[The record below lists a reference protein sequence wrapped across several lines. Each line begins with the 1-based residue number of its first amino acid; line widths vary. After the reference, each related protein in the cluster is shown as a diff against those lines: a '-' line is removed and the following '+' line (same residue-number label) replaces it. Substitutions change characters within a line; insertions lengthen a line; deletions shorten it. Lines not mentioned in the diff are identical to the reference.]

1 MGEATVPRTLPQA
14 VYAELQE
21 RADRHHR
28 PLEDEAGIA
37 LEAAVY
43 ATTQP
48 QDDPLAV
55 VDILQAR
62 DSDSLWRISYSQPT
76 VEDGVLLDALVDK
89 RRRQGHTAVEER
101 LVTNLVDRHD
111 RIMVLRAEAVA
122 LLHERGIDVHERVK
136 RA

>member
-1 MGEATVPRTLPQA
+1 MGEATVTLTLPQA

-28 PLEDEAGIA
+28 PVEDEAGIA
-37 LEAAVY
+37 LEAAVH

-55 VDILQAR
+55 TNILQAL
-62 DSDSLWRISYSQPT
+62 DSDSLWRISCSQPT

-89 RRRQGHTAVEER
+89 RRRQGLTVVEEH
-101 LVTNLVDRHD
+101 LVAELVDRHD

>member
-1 MGEATVPRTLPQA
+1 MNEATVTLTLPPEI
-14 VYAELQE
+14 YAELQE

-28 PLEDEAGIA
+28 PLEDEAGWMLA
-37 LEAAVY
+37 TAVGAA
-43 ATTQP
+43 ASHAE
-48 QDDPLAV
+48 DPEIV
-55 VDILQAR
+55 VDMLRAL

-89 RRRQGHTAVEER
+89 RRRLGLSTVEER
-101 LVTNLVDRHD
+101 LLANLVDRHD

-122 LLHERGIDVHERVK
+122 LLHERGIDVGERVK